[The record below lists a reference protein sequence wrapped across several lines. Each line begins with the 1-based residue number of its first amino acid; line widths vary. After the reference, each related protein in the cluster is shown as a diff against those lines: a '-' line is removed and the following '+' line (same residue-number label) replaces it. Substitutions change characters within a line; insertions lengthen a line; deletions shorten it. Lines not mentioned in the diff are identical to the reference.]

1 VAEGG
6 DSGDAAND
14 LSVKEVAM
22 VTRSAKVRGV
32 VVSLCLVATA
42 LWTQPSWAA
51 DRAFAKITG
60 SSQGVIEGDSTFNLA
75 PKSIEVLNTG
85 FGMEVP
91 PSAKPVVGPL
101 TLLKRFD
108 RASPKLL
115 LAAFTAESLLVEINW
130 FMDQTGQRTVSL
142 VLDGAAITKID
153 AAAQLDGTSAS
164 GFETVSLSY
173 TRITFTSRVIDAS
186 GKVSGTVMVC
196 LDVAAGK
203 VC

>member
-32 VVSLCLVATA
+32 VVSLCLVA
-42 LWTQPSWAA
+42 
-51 DRAFAKITG
+51 
-60 SSQGVIEGDSTFNLA
+60 
-75 PKSIEVLNTG
+75 
-85 FGMEVP
+85 
-91 PSAKPVVGPL
+91 
-101 TLLKRFD
+101 
-108 RASPKLL
+108 
-115 LAAFTAESLLVEINW
+115 
-130 FMDQTGQRTVSL
+130 
-142 VLDGAAITKID
+142 
-153 AAAQLDGTSAS
+153 
-164 GFETVSLSY
+164 
-173 TRITFTSRVIDAS
+173 S

>member
-1 VAEGG
+1 
-6 DSGDAAND
+6 
-14 LSVKEVAM
+14 M
-22 VTRSAKVRGV
+22 
-32 VVSLCLVATA
+32 VSLCLVATA

-60 SSQGVIEGDSTFNLA
+60 SSQGVIEGDSTFNQA

-85 FGMEVP
+85 FGMAVP
-91 PSAKPVVGPL
+91 PGAKPMAGPV
-101 TLLKRFD
+101 TMLKRFD

-115 LAAFTAESLLVEINW
+115 LAAFTGETLLVDISW
-130 FMDQTGQRTVSL
+130 FMDQTGQRTVSV
-142 VLDGAAITKID
+142 VLDGATITKID

-164 GFETVSLSY
+164 GFEAVSLSY
-173 TRITFTSRVIDAS
+173 ARITFTTRIIDAS
-186 GKVSGTVMVC
+186 GKVSGTITVC